1 MYLPYTHMN
10 IPDIII
16 MHRDTHINDRHSNI
30 LPPPII
36 INKEIEE
43 KLLDDIYEQ
52 DRSSEDCC
60 KYDCCDLLLCACI
73 LS

>member
-10 IPDIII
+10 IPDTLI
-16 MHRDTHINDRHSNI
+16 MDRGFHINDKADNV

-43 KLLDDIYEQ
+43 KLLKEIYTGNKPAE
-52 DRSSEDCC
+52 SWC

-73 LS
+73 LT

>member
-10 IPDIII
+10 IPDALI
-16 MHRDTHINDRHSNI
+16 MDRGIHINNETDNV

-36 INKEIEE
+36 INKDIEE
-43 KLLDDIYEQ
+43 KLLKEIYTENKP
-52 DRSSEDCC
+52 SESWC

-73 LS
+73 LT

>member
-10 IPDIII
+10 IPSIVV
-16 MHRDTHINDRHSNI
+16 MHRDTHINDKPDNV

-36 INKEIEE
+36 INKDIEE
-43 KLLDDIYEQ
+43 KLLKEINEGNKPTE
-52 DRSSEDCC
+52 SCC